1 MDDIANQLL
10 PFLPTQYRAK
20 ALALLAISPYLTRAF
35 YALQKGGGLRGILSS
50 IWLGTN
56 MPKAVERDIQN
67 TKAQAQDNAE
77 RVSAVETKTTI
88 P

>member
-10 PFLPTQYRAK
+10 PFLPEKYRGK
-20 ALALLAISPYLTRAF
+20 ALAMLAISPYVTRAF

-56 MPKAVERDIQN
+56 MPKAIERDVQN
-67 TKAQAQDNAE
+67 VKAQAMDNAE
-77 RVSAVETKTTI
+77 RVSAVETTI
-88 P
+88 TPK